1 MQAVG
6 KWSVFNLGIARVKGL
21 EDLVEHEFRSASEV
35 SRSGFCVLTQE

>member
-21 EDLVEHEFRSASEV
+21 EDLVEQRRLFNFPGEFLRAI
-35 SRSGFCVLTQE
+35 